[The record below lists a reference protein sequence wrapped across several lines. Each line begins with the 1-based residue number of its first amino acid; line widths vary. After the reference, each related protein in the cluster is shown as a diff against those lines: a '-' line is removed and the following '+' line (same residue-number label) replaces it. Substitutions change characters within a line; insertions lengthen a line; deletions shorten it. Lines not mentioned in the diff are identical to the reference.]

1 MLKNVMQK
9 VEVHNSLRL
18 DVMHSLGFNVIY
30 TFGDFIFNFFY
41 STKQTFAAFKK
52 KKIIFF
58 ALFLKSGSFMVYHTI
73 INVILAKVNFF
84 FLVGLHYYFS
94 FRTIQKM

>member
-52 KKIIFF
+52 FF
-58 ALFLKSGSFMVYHTI
+58 S
-73 INVILAKVNFF
+73 
-84 FLVGLHYYFS
+84 LHYFLSQAVSWYITLLLMLFW
-94 FRTIQKM
+94 QK

>member
-30 TFGDFIFNFFY
+30 TFGDFIFNFFLFNKTNIC
-41 STKQTFAAFKK
+41 SILKK
-52 KKIIFF
+52 KK
-58 ALFLKSGSFMVYHTI
+58 
-73 INVILAKVNFF
+73 NFF
-84 FLVGLHYYFS
+84 SLHYFLSQAVSWYITLLLMLFW
-94 FRTIQKM
+94 QK